1 MEGLPGAPKLR
12 FRHKLSIVLIGL
24 ALVPLVAAGVLVLR
38 LLEQNKVSSVDSGL
52 TTAAAA
58 AGQAYVTQGA
68 DAATAATTIA
78 TQADVQLALG
88 QGQRYPVAKLQHL
101 LPRQDPNL
109 AVTLYKGDRIL
120 GGTAPKA
127 PFLSASVDI
136 RGCQK
141 CRVLVSRPFDQDLIT
156 DLQKS
161 GVVNP
166 IQQLGLVSEGQ
177 LVSSGNLAGPVL
189 GMRVGEPQT
198 IQVNGVSVRAQSMRV
213 LCGDP
218 PAPKCQ
224 VVAMYPTSAL
234 NDAIDSQR
242 LRIIVPLILLALI
255 IGVLAFAAADWM
267 SRALNDLA
275 ERAMVLARGGA
286 RGDELDQLGAAI
298 DQISSELSSRV
309 GELEAERGR
318 FKETLQRYG
327 ETLAAT
333 HDLNALVGA
342 VLDTAV
348 QATRARGGRL
358 LLYDPERGEAIE
370 QARIGTARG
379 SRTDLPMVVAAG
391 IGLEGEALSAHEP
404 RVVQAPRAMLAVP
417 ILREH
422 QLLGLV
428 TTVDPEDGGFSD
440 DDIESLSALA
450 VQAGVAIENARLH
463 RVVERQAVTDALTGL
478 ANRRQFYEVLGREYE
493 RSQRFGTPLSLI
505 LLDIDDFKQINDSRG
520 HLAGD
525 AVLHGVAATLA
536 ELIREI
542 DMAARYGGEEFAIL
556 LPQTAQDGAALLAER
571 LRREI
576 ASRPI
581 RFGPDEIEGITASFG
596 VAAGPEDSMTQIDL
610 IASADAA
617 LYQAKRDGKNHVT
630 VAEAW

>member
-1 MEGLPGAPKLR
+1 VR

-24 ALVPLVAAGVLVLR
+24 ALVPLVAAGFLVLR
-38 LLEQNKVSSVDSGL
+38 LLQHDKVANVDNGL
-52 TTAAAA
+52 VTAVTAGRGAWDAQIAQANTLAATVASNPQVQAAAN
-58 AGQAYVTQGA
+58 GT
-68 DAATAATTIA
+68 
-78 TQADVQLALG
+78 
-88 QGQRYPVAKLQHL
+88 AKLQEKDLTRLASTGPDALRVTGVAIERKGRIVAGDLPSTPYLEGSVGIEKCNRCKVVVAVPIDSPL
-101 LPRQDPNL
+101 LDNLSVGTPTDP
-109 AVTLYKGDRIL
+109 
-120 GGTAPKA
+120 
-127 PFLSASVDI
+127 
-136 RGCQK
+136 
-141 CRVLVSRPFDQDLIT
+141 
-156 DLQKS
+156 LQGI
-161 GVVNP
+161 GVVANGAIVASTGGITGG
-166 IQQLGLVSEGQ
+166 IQGIG
-177 LVSSGNLAGPVL
+177 
-189 GMRVGEPQT
+189 VGEPANANVQ
-198 IQVNGVSVRAQSMRV
+198 GVSVRAISMPIR
-213 LCGDP
+213 CGTDQT
-218 PAPKCQ
+218 CSL
-224 VVAMYPTSAL
+224 VAMYPRSAL

-242 LRIIVPLILLALI
+242 LKILLPLVLLVLV

-275 ERAMVLARGGA
+275 ERAMVLARGGT

-391 IGLEGEALSAHEP
+391 VGLEGEALSAHEP

-428 TTVDPEDGGFSD
+428 TTVDPEDGGFGD
-440 DDIESLSALA
+440 DDIESLAALA

-493 RSQRFGTPLSLI
+493 RAQRFGTPLSLI
-505 LLDIDDFKQINDSRG
+505 LLDIDDFKQINDTRG

-525 AVLHGVAATLA
+525 AVLHGVATTLA

-556 LPQTAQDGAALLAER
+556 LPQTAQEGAAQLAER

>member
-1 MEGLPGAPKLR
+1 VR

-24 ALVPLVAAGVLVLR
+24 ALVPLVSAGFLVLR
-38 LLEQNKVSSVDSGL
+38 LLQHDKVASVDNGL
-52 TTAAAA
+52 ATAISAG
-58 AGQAYVTQGA
+58 GQAYTAQMAEA
-68 DAATAATTIA
+68 DTLAATVAADLKVQGVFNGTRDTIA
-78 TQADVQLALG
+78 KTYL
-88 QGQRYPVAKLQHL
+88 QGL
-101 LPRQDPNL
+101 LPRRAQDAEVALLRDNRVV
-109 AVTLYKGDRIL
+109 A
-120 GGTAPKA
+120 GTVPDTPYLRGRVPVKA
-127 PFLSASVDI
+127 
-136 RGCQK
+136 RGCK
-141 CRVLVSRPFDQDLIT
+141 SCSVVIAEPFDAGLINDLGAGGSADT
-156 DLQKS
+156 LQTI
-161 GVVNP
+161 GIVVNGSVVASTR
-166 IQQLGLVSEGQ
+166 QVT
-177 LVSSGNLAGPVL
+177 GPVDGL
-189 GMRVGEPQT
+189 AFREATNADVAGVAMRTMAVEVPCSKQHAC
-198 IQVNGVSVRAQSMRV
+198 S
-213 LCGDP
+213 L
-218 PAPKCQ
+218 
-224 VVAMYPTSAL
+224 VAMYPRSAL

-242 LRIIVPLILLALI
+242 FKILLPLILLTLI

-298 DQISSELSSRV
+298 DQISTELSSRV

-391 IGLEGEALSAHEP
+391 IGLEGEALSAHEAK
-404 RVVQAPRAMLAVP
+404 VVQAPRAMLAVP

-428 TTVDPEDGGFSD
+428 TTVDPEDGVFGD
-440 DDIESLSALA
+440 EDIESLSALA

-493 RSQRFGTPLSLI
+493 RAQRFGTPLSLI
-505 LLDIDDFKQINDSRG
+505 LLDIDDFKQINDTRG

-556 LPQTAQDGAALLAER
+556 LPQTAQDGAAQLAER

-576 ASRPI
+576 AARPI
-581 RFGPDEIEGITASFG
+581 RFGPDEIDGITASFG

>member
-1 MEGLPGAPKLR
+1 VR

-24 ALVPLVAAGVLVLR
+24 ALVPLVAAGFLVLR
-38 LLEQNKVSSVDSGL
+38 LLEHDKIANVDSGL
-52 TTAAAA
+52 VTGISAGGEAYRAQISQAGAIAAQVGAQPEVQAAA
-58 AGQAYVTQGA
+58 AGHQKLSKAGLASIVEPLTPPGA
-68 DAATAATTIA
+68 DVVVAVENGRRIVSGSLPKGAYLKSVAQLGNCKGCRVVVAVPFTNSLAQTLDNGNLKDSLRDLGIVVNGRLVASTGLDAGSAQAIGLGEPTNATVSGIA
-78 TQADVQLALG
+78 MRALAVSI
-88 QGQRYPVAKLQHL
+88 PCS
-101 LPRQDPNL
+101 DPN
-109 AVTLYKGDRIL
+109 
-120 GGTAPKA
+120 
-127 PFLSASVDI
+127 
-136 RGCQK
+136 GC
-141 CRVLVSRPFDQDLIT
+141 SLI
-156 DLQKS
+156 
-161 GVVNP
+161 
-166 IQQLGLVSEGQ
+166 
-177 LVSSGNLAGPVL
+177 
-189 GMRVGEPQT
+189 
-198 IQVNGVSVRAQSMRV
+198 
-213 LCGDP
+213 
-218 PAPKCQ
+218 
-224 VVAMYPTSAL
+224 AMYPRSAL

-242 LRIIVPLILLALI
+242 LRIMVPLILVALI
-255 IGVLAFAAADWM
+255 VGVLAFAAADWM

-275 ERAMVLARGGA
+275 ERAMVLARGGT
-286 RGDELDQLGAAI
+286 RGDELDQLCAPI

-404 RVVQAPRAMLAVP
+404 RVIQAPRAMLAVP

-428 TTVDPEDGGFSD
+428 TTVDPEDGGFGD

-505 LLDIDDFKQINDSRG
+505 LLDIDDFKQINDTRG

-525 AVLHGVAATLA
+525 AVLHGVATTLA

-542 DMAARYGGEEFAIL
+542 DLAARYGGEEFAIL
-556 LPQTAQDGAALLAER
+556 LPQTAQEGAAQLAER

>member
-1 MEGLPGAPKLR
+1 VR

-24 ALVPLVAAGVLVLR
+24 ALVPLVAAGFLVLR
-38 LLEQNKVSSVDSGL
+38 LLEHDKISNVDSGL
-52 TTAAAA
+52 VTGITAGGEAYRAQGNAAAAIAAQIGGEQKVQAAA
-58 AGQAYVTQGA
+58 AGGTPISKADLRAIVDPLTPSDMDIAVAIEHRGTVVGGKLPEGAYLRSVVHIAGCDGCRVVVGVPFTDSLVQRLDSGNFNDSLRDLGIVVNGRLVA
-68 DAATAATTIA
+68 STGVDVGSAEAIGLGEPSNATVSGIGMRA
-78 TQADVQLALG
+78 LAI
-88 QGQRYPVAKLQHL
+88 PIKCS
-101 LPRQDPNL
+101 DPN
-109 AVTLYKGDRIL
+109 
-120 GGTAPKA
+120 
-127 PFLSASVDI
+127 
-136 RGCQK
+136 GC
-141 CRVLVSRPFDQDLIT
+141 SLI
-156 DLQKS
+156 
-161 GVVNP
+161 
-166 IQQLGLVSEGQ
+166 
-177 LVSSGNLAGPVL
+177 
-189 GMRVGEPQT
+189 
-198 IQVNGVSVRAQSMRV
+198 
-213 LCGDP
+213 
-218 PAPKCQ
+218 
-224 VVAMYPTSAL
+224 AMYPRSAL

-242 LRIIVPLILLALI
+242 LRILVPLILVALI
-255 IGVLAFAAADWM
+255 VGVLAFAAADWM

-275 ERAMVLARGGA
+275 ERAMVLARGGT

-298 DQISSELSSRV
+298 DQISGELSSRV

-404 RVVQAPRAMLAVP
+404 RVIQAPRAMLAVP

-428 TTVDPEDGGFSD
+428 TTVDPEDGGFGD

-505 LLDIDDFKQINDSRG
+505 LLDIDDFKQINDTRG

-525 AVLHGVAATLA
+525 AVLHGVATTLA

-542 DMAARYGGEEFAIL
+542 DLAARYGGEEFAIL
-556 LPQTAQDGAALLAER
+556 LPQTAQEGAAQLAER

-581 RFGPDEIEGITASFG
+581 RFGADEIEGITASFG

>member
-1 MEGLPGAPKLR
+1 VR

-24 ALVPLVAAGVLVLR
+24 ALVPLVAAGFLVLR
-38 LLEQNKVSSVDSGL
+38 LLEHDKISNVDSGL
-52 TTAAAA
+52 VTGITAGGEAYRAQANEAGAVAA
-58 AGQAYVTQGA
+58 QIGA
-68 DAATAATTIA
+68 QLEVQATAAGDQSLTKS
-78 TQADVQLALG
+78 QLASIVDSLAPPG
-88 QGQRYPVAKLQHL
+88 MDVTAAIERRGTIVSGS
-101 LPRQDPNL
+101 LP
-109 AVTLYKGDRIL
+109 KGPYL
-120 GGTAPKA
+120 K
-127 PFLSASVDI
+127 SVVPLDNCV
-136 RGCQK
+136 G
-141 CRVLVSRPFDQDLIT
+141 CRVVVGVPFTNALAQGLDTGNLNDNLRDMGI
-156 DLQKS
+156 
-161 GVVNP
+161 VVNGR
-166 IQQLGLVSEGQ
+166 LVASTGLDTGSAQAIGI
-177 LVSSGNLAGPVL
+177 
-189 GMRVGEPQT
+189 GEPT
-198 IQVNGVSVRAQSMRV
+198 NAMVSGIAMRALSV
-213 LCGDP
+213 SIPCSDP
-218 PAPKCQ
+218 KGCSLI
-224 VVAMYPTSAL
+224 AMYPRSAL
-234 NDAIDSQR
+234 DDAIDSQR
-242 LRIIVPLILLALI
+242 LRILVPLILLALI
-255 IGVLAFAAADWM
+255 VGVLAFAAADWM

-275 ERAMVLARGGA
+275 ERAMVLARGGT

-298 DQISSELSSRV
+298 DQISGELSSRV

-404 RVVQAPRAMLAVP
+404 RVIQAPRAMLAVP

-428 TTVDPEDGGFSD
+428 TTVDPEDGGFGD

-478 ANRRQFYEVLGREYE
+478 ANRRQFYEILGREYE

-505 LLDIDDFKQINDSRG
+505 LLDIDDFKQINDTRG

-525 AVLHGVAATLA
+525 AVLHGVATTLA

-542 DMAARYGGEEFAIL
+542 DLAARYGGEEFAIL
-556 LPQTAQDGAALLAER
+556 LPQTAQEGAAQLAER

-581 RFGPDEIEGITASFG
+581 RFGADEIEGITASFG

>member
-1 MEGLPGAPKLR
+1 MR
-12 FRHKLSIVLIGL
+12 FRHKLSIVLVGL
-24 ALVPLVAAGVLVLR
+24 ALIPLVAAGLLVAR
-38 LLEQNKVSSVDSGL
+38 LLEHDQVSKVDARLSAAALAGDQAFQTQQEQAKAAAIAIASHASVQQVLLRRDKHKLTEATLQGMLPPEVADSGL
-52 TTAAAA
+52 T
-58 AGQAYVTQGA
+58 
-68 DAATAATTIA
+68 
-78 TQADVQLALG
+78 
-88 QGQRYPVAKLQHL
+88 
-101 LPRQDPNL
+101 
-109 AVTLYKGDRIL
+109 VTLYTGKNARMVGGDVPASPYWQGRASL
-120 GGTAPKA
+120 ENCKTCVAAVAMPLDAALADALSRGGVG
-127 PFLSASVDI
+127 SD
-136 RGCQK
+136 
-141 CRVLVSRPFDQDLIT
+141 
-156 DLQKS
+156 
-161 GVVNP
+161 
-166 IQQLGLVSEGQ
+166 IQQFGIVAAGHIVGFTGTLT
-177 LVSSGNLAGPVL
+177 GPVT
-189 GMRVGEPQT
+189 GIGGDTSQAKDVRIAGTSFRVQALPITCDKDSEPCYLIAT
-198 IQVNGVSVRAQSMRV
+198 
-213 LCGDP
+213 
-218 PAPKCQ
+218 
-224 VVAMYPTSAL
+224 YPRSAL
-234 NDAIDSQR
+234 DDAIDSQR
-242 LRIIVPLILLALI
+242 LRILVPLILLALLV
-255 IGVLAFAAADWM
+255 GVLAFAAADWM
-267 SRALNDLA
+267 SRALNELA
-275 ERAMVLARGGA
+275 ERAMALARGGA
-286 RGDELDQLGAAI
+286 QGDELAQLGAAI

-358 LLYDPERGEAIE
+358 LLYDAERGEAIE

-391 IGLEGEALSAHEP
+391 VGIEGEALAGHEA

-428 TTVDPEDGGFSD
+428 TTVDPEDGGFGD
-440 DDIESLSALA
+440 EDIESLSALA

-463 RVVERQAVTDALTGL
+463 RVVERQAVTDSLTGL

-493 RSQRFGTPLSLI
+493 RAQRFGTPLSLV
-505 LLDIDDFKQINDSRG
+505 LLDIDDFKQINDTRG

-525 AVLHGVAATLA
+525 AVLHGVASTLA
-536 ELIREI
+536 DMIREI

-556 LPQTAQDGAALLAER
+556 LPQTGQDGAAQLAER

-581 RFGPDEIEGITASFG
+581 RFGAEEIEGVTASFG

-617 LYQAKRDGKNHVT
+617 LYQAKREGKNHVT

>member
-1 MEGLPGAPKLR
+1 VR

-24 ALVPLVAAGVLVLR
+24 ALVPLVSAGFLVLR
-38 LLEQNKVSSVDSGL
+38 LLQHDKVANVDNGL
-52 TTAAAA
+52 ATAVTAGSQAYAAQKAQADTAAATVA
-58 AGQAYVTQGA
+58 ADGGVRAIFIGSRKTMPEARLQA
-68 DAATAATTIA
+68 
-78 TQADVQLALG
+78 
-88 QGQRYPVAKLQHL
+88 L
-101 LPRQDPNL
+101 LPTDSQSSRVAVVREGQVVAGNL
-109 AVTLYKGDRIL
+109 PDSPYLKGLVTVTKCHD
-120 GGTAPKA
+120 
-127 PFLSASVDI
+127 
-136 RGCQK
+136 
-141 CRVLVSRPFDQDLIT
+141 CRVIVGVPFTDTLIT
-156 DLQKS
+156 NLSRGGSLDQLQS
-161 GVVNP
+161 IGIAVNGRVVASTR
-166 IQQLGLVSEGQ
+166 QVTGDVEGLGFREAANGTVD
-177 LVSSGNLAGPVL
+177 
-189 GMRVGEPQT
+189 
-198 IQVNGVSVRAQSMRV
+198 GVSVRTLAMEVPCSARHACS
-213 LCGDP
+213 L
-218 PAPKCQ
+218 
-224 VVAMYPTSAL
+224 VAMYPRSAL
-234 NDAIDSQR
+234 DDAIDSQR
-242 LRIIVPLILLALI
+242 LKILVPLILLALV
-255 IGVLAFAAADWM
+255 IGALAFAAADWM

-428 TTVDPEDGGFSD
+428 TTVDPEDGGFGD

-493 RSQRFGTPLSLI
+493 RAQRFGTPLSLI
-505 LLDIDDFKQINDSRG
+505 LLDIDDFKQINDTRG

-556 LPQTAQDGAALLAER
+556 LPQTAQDGAAQLAER

-576 ASRPI
+576 ATRPI

>member
-1 MEGLPGAPKLR
+1 VR

-24 ALVPLVAAGVLVLR
+24 ALVPLVSAGFLVLR
-38 LLEQNKVSSVDSGL
+38 LLQHDKVASVDNGL
-52 TTAAAA
+52 ATAISAG
-58 AGQAYVTQGA
+58 GQAYTAQMAEA
-68 DAATAATTIA
+68 DTLAATVAADLKVQGVFNGTRDTIA
-78 TQADVQLALG
+78 KTYL
-88 QGQRYPVAKLQHL
+88 QGL
-101 LPRQDPNL
+101 LPRRAQDAEVALLRDNRVV
-109 AVTLYKGDRIL
+109 A
-120 GGTAPKA
+120 GTVPDTPYLRGRVPVKA
-127 PFLSASVDI
+127 PGCKGCSVVI
-136 RGCQK
+136 AE
-141 CRVLVSRPFDQDLIT
+141 PFDAGLINDLGAGGSADT
-156 DLQKS
+156 LQTI
-161 GVVNP
+161 GIVVNGSVVASTR
-166 IQQLGLVSEGQ
+166 QVT
-177 LVSSGNLAGPVL
+177 GPVDGL
-189 GMRVGEPQT
+189 AFREATNADVAGVAMRTMAVEVPCSKQHAC
-198 IQVNGVSVRAQSMRV
+198 S
-213 LCGDP
+213 L
-218 PAPKCQ
+218 
-224 VVAMYPTSAL
+224 VAMYPRSAL

-242 LRIIVPLILLALI
+242 FKILLPLILLTLI

-298 DQISSELSSRV
+298 DQISTELSSRV

-391 IGLEGEALSAHEP
+391 IGLEGEALSAHEAK
-404 RVVQAPRAMLAVP
+404 VVQAPRAMLAVP

-428 TTVDPEDGGFSD
+428 TTVDPEDGVFGD
-440 DDIESLSALA
+440 EDIESLSALA

-493 RSQRFGTPLSLI
+493 RAQRFGTPLSLI
-505 LLDIDDFKQINDSRG
+505 LLDIDDFKQINDTRG

-556 LPQTAQDGAALLAER
+556 LPQTAQDGAAQLAER

-576 ASRPI
+576 AARPI
-581 RFGPDEIEGITASFG
+581 RFGPDEIDGITASFG

>member
-1 MEGLPGAPKLR
+1 MR

-24 ALVPLVAAGVLVLR
+24 ALVPLVSAGFLVLR
-38 LLEQNKVSSVDSGL
+38 LLQHDKVANVDNGL
-52 TTAAAA
+52 ATAVTAGSQAYAARVAQARTVAAQIAAHPDVQAAARA
-58 AGQAYVTQGA
+58 SNP
-68 DAATAATTIA
+68 
-78 TQADVQLALG
+78 AL
-88 QGQRYPVAKLQHL
+88 R
-101 LPRQDPNL
+101 
-109 AVTLYKGDRIL
+109 
-120 GGTAPKA
+120 
-127 PFLSASVDI
+127 
-136 RGCQK
+136 
-141 CRVLVSRPFDQDLIT
+141 DQDLQALLPPGSGSMTVAIERDKQVKVGSLPHAIYLEGAVDIT
-156 DLQKS
+156 GPECTGCRVVVGVPFGADLLSNLGAGTSADPLQGIGIAVK
-161 GVVNP
+161 GRVVASTGQVTGN
-166 IQQLGLVSEGQ
+166 SEGI
-177 LVSSGNLAGPVL
+177 G
-189 GMRVGEPQT
+189 VGKAANAS
-198 IQVNGVSVRAQSMRV
+198 VGGVSMRALAVEVPCSQQHACA
-213 LCGDP
+213 L
-218 PAPKCQ
+218 
-224 VVAMYPTSAL
+224 VAMYPRSAL
-234 NDAIDSQR
+234 DDAIDSQR
-242 LRIIVPLILLALI
+242 LKILVPLILLALV

-275 ERAMVLARGGA
+275 ERAMVLARGGS

-404 RVVQAPRAMLAVP
+404 RVVQTPRAMLAVP

-428 TTVDPEDGGFSD
+428 TTVDPEDGGFGD
-440 DDIESLSALA
+440 EDIESLSALA

-505 LLDIDDFKQINDSRG
+505 LLDIDDFKNINDTRG

-556 LPQTAQDGAALLAER
+556 LPQTAQEGAAQLAER

-576 ASRPI
+576 ATRPI

>member
-1 MEGLPGAPKLR
+1 VR

-24 ALVPLVAAGVLVLR
+24 ALVPLLAAGFLVLR
-38 LLEQNKVSSVDSGL
+38 LLEHDKISNVDSGL
-52 TTAAAA
+52 VTGITAGGEAYRAQGSEAGAIAAQVA
-58 AGQAYVTQGA
+58 AESTVQV
-68 DAATAATTIA
+68 AARGGTP
-78 TQADVQLALG
+78 LS
-88 QGQRYPVAKLQHL
+88 
-101 LPRQDPNL
+101 
-109 AVTLYKGDRIL
+109 KGDLRAIVDPL
-120 GGTAPKA
+120 TPPDMNVAVAVEHQGTIVSGTLPKG
-127 PFLSASVDI
+127 PYLRSVVRVDNCD
-136 RGCQK
+136 G
-141 CRVLVSRPFDQDLIT
+141 CRVVVGVPFT
-156 DLQKS
+156 DSLAQR
-161 GVVNP
+161 
-166 IQQLGLVSEGQ
+166 LDA
-177 LVSSGNLAGPVL
+177 GNLNDSLRDLGIVANGRLVASTGLDAGSAQAI
-189 GMRVGEPQT
+189 GFGEPSNAT
-198 IQVNGVSVRAQSMRV
+198 VSGIAMRALSVRIPCSEPTGCS
-213 LCGDP
+213 LI
-218 PAPKCQ
+218 
-224 VVAMYPTSAL
+224 AMYPRSAL

-242 LRIIVPLILLALI
+242 LRIMVPLILVALI
-255 IGVLAFAAADWM
+255 VGVLAFAAADWM

-275 ERAMVLARGGA
+275 ERAMVLARGGT

-404 RVVQAPRAMLAVP
+404 RVIQAPRAMLAVP

-428 TTVDPEDGGFSD
+428 TTVDPEDGGFGD

-505 LLDIDDFKQINDSRG
+505 LLDIDDFKQINDTRG

-525 AVLHGVAATLA
+525 AVLHGVATTLA

-542 DMAARYGGEEFAIL
+542 DLAARYGGEEFAIL
-556 LPQTAQDGAALLAER
+556 LPQTAQDGAAQLAER

-581 RFGPDEIEGITASFG
+581 RFGADEIEGITASFG

>member
-38 LLEQNKVSSVDSGL
+38 LLENDKISRVDNGL
-52 TTAAAA
+52 TTAVTAGGQAYATQVAQADTVAATIAAHPEVQAAA
-58 AGQAYVTQGA
+58 AGSVTLTDGHLA
-68 DAATAATTIA
+68 GFLPANTEGMTVAVEKDGKIKAGRLPTTPYLKGSV
-78 TQADVQLALG
+78 D
-88 QGQRYPVAKLQHL
+88 
-101 LPRQDPNL
+101 L
-109 AVTLYKGDRIL
+109 AVCKG
-120 GGTAPKA
+120 
-127 PFLSASVDI
+127 
-136 RGCQK
+136 
-141 CRVLVSRPFDQDLIT
+141 CRVVVGVPFSPTLLRTFTAGSSDTLQYLGVIVNGRLVASTGP
-156 DLQKS
+156 
-161 GVVNP
+161 V
-166 IQQLGLVSEGQ
+166 
-177 LVSSGNLAGPVL
+177 AGPVQ
-189 GMRVGEPQT
+189 GIGFGQAGDATISGVAMRALQVGVPCSAA
-198 IQVNGVSVRAQSMRV
+198 GGCS
-213 LCGDP
+213 L
-218 PAPKCQ
+218 
-224 VVAMYPTSAL
+224 VAMYPSSAL

-298 DQISSELSSRV
+298 DQISGELSSRV

-404 RVVQAPRAMLAVP
+404 RVIQAPRAMLAVP

-556 LPQTAQDGAALLAER
+556 LPQTAQEGAALLAER

>member
-1 MEGLPGAPKLR
+1 VR

-24 ALVPLVAAGVLVLR
+24 ALVPLVSAGFLVLR
-38 LLEQNKVSSVDSGL
+38 LLQHDKVANVDNGL
-52 TTAAAA
+52 ATAVTAG
-58 AGQAYVTQGA
+58 GQAYGTQHAQADTVAATIAA
-68 DAATAATTIA
+68 DASVQGIFAGTRNTLGRDQLQGLLPDNAAGDEVAVIRGGKVVAGGLPDSPYLRGTVSVTKCKDCRVVVA
-78 TQADVQLALG
+78 VPLDSALLSNLKAG
-88 QGQRYPVAKLQHL
+88 QGDTLQSIGIAVDDRLVAST
-101 LPRQDPNL
+101 D
-109 AVTLYKGDRIL
+109 A
-120 GGTAPKA
+120 GTGVIRGIGFGNAA
-127 PFLSASVDI
+127 NASVAGVPMRALAMQVPCSRKDA
-136 RGCQK
+136 CS
-141 CRVLVSRPFDQDLIT
+141 LVAL
-156 DLQKS
+156 
-161 GVVNP
+161 
-166 IQQLGLVSEGQ
+166 
-177 LVSSGNLAGPVL
+177 
-189 GMRVGEPQT
+189 
-198 IQVNGVSVRAQSMRV
+198 
-213 LCGDP
+213 
-218 PAPKCQ
+218 
-224 VVAMYPTSAL
+224 YPRSAL
-234 NDAIDSQR
+234 DDAIDSQR
-242 LRIIVPLILLALI
+242 LKILVPLILLALI

-275 ERAMVLARGGA
+275 ERAMVLARGGS

-391 IGLEGEALSAHEP
+391 VGLEGEALSAHEP
-404 RVVQAPRAMLAVP
+404 RVVQTPRAMLAVP

-428 TTVDPEDGGFSD
+428 TTVDPEDGGFGD
-440 DDIESLSALA
+440 EDIESLSALA

-505 LLDIDDFKQINDSRG
+505 LLDIDDFKNINDTRG

-556 LPQTAQDGAALLAER
+556 LPQTAQEGAAQLAER

-576 ASRPI
+576 ATRPI
-581 RFGPDEIEGITASFG
+581 RFGPDEIDGITASFG

>member
-1 MEGLPGAPKLR
+1 VR

-24 ALVPLVAAGVLVLR
+24 ALVPLVAAGFLVLR
-38 LLEQNKVSSVDSGL
+38 LLQHDKIANVDNGLATAVTSGSQAWVAQMAQAN
-52 TTAAAA
+52 TFAATVAADPQVQAAAH
-58 AGQAYVTQGA
+58 GKG
-68 DAATAATTIA
+68 
-78 TQADVQLALG
+78 ALG
-88 QGQRYPVAKLQHL
+88 ERALTRVLHANSPDAHVAGVAVVTSKGSVVGS
-101 LPRQDPNL
+101 LPRTPYL
-109 AVTLYKGDRIL
+109 KG
-120 GGTAPKA
+120 
-127 PFLSASVDI
+127 SVSIDHC
-136 RGCQK
+136 RGCQ
-141 CRVLVSRPFDQDLIT
+141 VIVAVPLDSTLIPHLSGSAPR
-156 DLQKS
+156 DPLQGI
-161 GVVNP
+161 GVVVNGT
-166 IQQLGLVSEGQ
+166 IVA
-177 LVSSGNLAGPVL
+177 SSRDITGGVQ
-189 GMRVGEPQT
+189 GIGVGEPANAK
-198 IQVNGVSVRAQSMRV
+198 VEGVSMRALSVPVRCSRPQACS
-213 LCGDP
+213 L
-218 PAPKCQ
+218 
-224 VVAMYPTSAL
+224 VALYPRSAL

-242 LRIIVPLILLALI
+242 LKILLPLVLLVLI

-428 TTVDPEDGGFSD
+428 TTVDPEDGGFGD
-440 DDIESLSALA
+440 DDVESLSALA

-493 RSQRFGTPLSLI
+493 RAQRFGTPLSLI
-505 LLDIDDFKQINDSRG
+505 LLDIDDFKQINDTRG

-525 AVLHGVAATLA
+525 AVLHGVATTLG

-556 LPQTAQDGAALLAER
+556 LPQTGQEGAAQLAER

-576 ASRPI
+576 AARPI
-581 RFGPDEIEGITASFG
+581 RFGPDEIDGITASFG
-596 VAAGPEDSMTQIDL
+596 VAAGPEEAMTQIDL

>member
-1 MEGLPGAPKLR
+1 MR

-24 ALVPLVAAGVLVLR
+24 ALVPLVSAGFLVLR
-38 LLEQNKVSSVDSGL
+38 LLQHDKVANVDNGL
-52 TTAAAA
+52 ATAVTAG
-58 AGQAYVTQGA
+58 GQAYGTQHAQADTVAATVAA
-68 DAATAATTIA
+68 DASVQGIFAGTRKTLGRDQLQGLLPDNAAGDEVAVIRGGKVVAGGLPDSPYLRGTVSVTKCKDCRVVVA
-78 TQADVQLALG
+78 VPLDSALLSNLKAG
-88 QGQRYPVAKLQHL
+88 QGDTLQSIGIAVDDRLVAST
-101 LPRQDPNL
+101 D
-109 AVTLYKGDRIL
+109 A
-120 GGTAPKA
+120 GTGVIRGIGFGNAA
-127 PFLSASVDI
+127 NASVAGVPMRALAMQVPCSRKDA
-136 RGCQK
+136 CS
-141 CRVLVSRPFDQDLIT
+141 LVAL
-156 DLQKS
+156 
-161 GVVNP
+161 
-166 IQQLGLVSEGQ
+166 
-177 LVSSGNLAGPVL
+177 
-189 GMRVGEPQT
+189 
-198 IQVNGVSVRAQSMRV
+198 
-213 LCGDP
+213 
-218 PAPKCQ
+218 
-224 VVAMYPTSAL
+224 YPRSAL
-234 NDAIDSQR
+234 DDAIDSQR
-242 LRIIVPLILLALI
+242 LKILVPLILLALI

-275 ERAMVLARGGA
+275 ERAMVLARGGS

-391 IGLEGEALSAHEP
+391 VGLEGEALSAHEP
-404 RVVQAPRAMLAVP
+404 RVVQTPRAMLAVP

-428 TTVDPEDGGFSD
+428 TTVDPEDGGFGD
-440 DDIESLSALA
+440 EDIESLSALA

-505 LLDIDDFKQINDSRG
+505 LLDIDDFKNINDTRG

-556 LPQTAQDGAALLAER
+556 LPQTAQEGAAQLAER

-576 ASRPI
+576 ATRPI
-581 RFGPDEIEGITASFG
+581 RFGPDEIDGITASFG
-596 VAAGPEDSMTQIDL
+596 VAVGPEDSMTQIDL

>member
-1 MEGLPGAPKLR
+1 VR

-24 ALVPLVAAGVLVLR
+24 ALVPLVAAGFLVLR
-38 LLEQNKVSSVDSGL
+38 LLEHDKVSKVDSGL
-52 TTAAAA
+52 AIAVA
-58 AGQAYVTQGA
+58 AGSQAYHGKTA
-68 DAATAATTIA
+68 DASAAATAIA
-78 TQADVQLALG
+78 GLPDVQQVL
-88 QGQRYPVAKLQHL
+88 QRGGPIDSRILQSD
-101 LPRQDPNL
+101 LPPRSRL
-109 AVTLYKGDRIL
+109 AVTLYRGNRIVK
-120 GGTAPKA
+120 GTAPKPSSVA
-127 PFLSASVDI
+127 ASVRI
-136 RGCQK
+136 EGCSG
-141 CRVLVSRPFDQDLIT
+141 CRVVVS
-156 DLQKS
+156 
-161 GVVNP
+161 G
-166 IQQLGLVSEGQ
+166 GQ
-177 LVSSGNLAGPVL
+177 LVSSTGNLVGPV
-189 GMRVGEPQT
+189 VGLSAAEAQDIT
-198 IQVNGVSVRAQSMRV
+198 VNGVSMRAQAMSV
-213 LCGDP
+213 PCGDP
-218 PAPKCQ
+218 TENTCQ
-224 VVAMYPTSAL
+224 LVAMYPSSAL
-234 NDAIDSQR
+234 GDAVDSQR
-242 LRIIVPLILLALI
+242 LRILLPLILLALI

-275 ERAMVLARGGA
+275 ERAMVLARGGT

-342 VLDTAV
+342 ILDTAV

-404 RVVQAPRAMLAVP
+404 RVIQAPRAMLAVP

-428 TTVDPEDGGFSD
+428 TTVDPEDGGFGD

-493 RSQRFGTPLSLI
+493 RAQRFGTPLSLI
-505 LLDIDDFKQINDSRG
+505 LLDIDDFKQINDTRG

-525 AVLHGVAATLA
+525 AVLHGVATTLA

-556 LPQTAQDGAALLAER
+556 LPQTGQEGAALLAER

>member
-1 MEGLPGAPKLR
+1 VR

-24 ALVPLVAAGVLVLR
+24 ALVPLVAAGFLVLR
-38 LLEQNKVSSVDSGL
+38 LLEHDKISNVDSGL
-52 TTAAAA
+52 VTGITAGGQAYTAQANEANSIAAQIAARREVQAAA
-58 AGQAYVTQGA
+58 AGRKPLRDAQLAALVDSLVARTDIAAAIERRGQVVSGSLP
-68 DAATAATTIA
+68 DAAYLKGA
-78 TQADVQLALG
+78 VQLENCDGCRVVVGVPFTDSLAQRLDAAGKLKDSLRDLG
-88 QGQRYPVAKLQHL
+88 IVVNGHLVASTGVAAGSAQAIGFGE
-101 LPRQDPNL
+101 PSNATISGVSMRAL
-109 AVTLYKGDRIL
+109 AVNI
-120 GGTAPKA
+120 PCSE
-127 PFLSASVDI
+127 PNN
-136 RGCQK
+136 GC
-141 CRVLVSRPFDQDLIT
+141 SLI
-156 DLQKS
+156 
-161 GVVNP
+161 
-166 IQQLGLVSEGQ
+166 
-177 LVSSGNLAGPVL
+177 
-189 GMRVGEPQT
+189 
-198 IQVNGVSVRAQSMRV
+198 
-213 LCGDP
+213 
-218 PAPKCQ
+218 
-224 VVAMYPTSAL
+224 AMYPRSAL

-242 LRIIVPLILLALI
+242 LRILVPLILVALI
-255 IGVLAFAAADWM
+255 VGVLAFAAADWM

-275 ERAMVLARGGA
+275 ERAMVLARGGT

-298 DQISSELSSRV
+298 DQISGELSSRV

-404 RVVQAPRAMLAVP
+404 RVIQAPRAMLAVP

-428 TTVDPEDGGFSD
+428 TTVDPEDGGFGD

-505 LLDIDDFKQINDSRG
+505 LLDIDDFKQINDTRG

-525 AVLHGVAATLA
+525 AVLHGVATTLA

-542 DMAARYGGEEFAIL
+542 DLAARYGGEEFAIL
-556 LPQTAQDGAALLAER
+556 LPQTAQDGAAQLAER

-581 RFGPDEIEGITASFG
+581 RFGADEIEGITASFG

>member
-1 MEGLPGAPKLR
+1 M
-12 FRHKLSIVLIGL
+12 V
-24 ALVPLVAAGVLVLR
+24 
-38 LLEQNKVSSVDSGL
+38 
-52 TTAAAA
+52 
-58 AGQAYVTQGA
+58 
-68 DAATAATTIA
+68 
-78 TQADVQLALG
+78 
-88 QGQRYPVAKLQHL
+88 
-101 LPRQDPNL
+101 
-109 AVTLYKGDRIL
+109 
-120 GGTAPKA
+120 
-127 PFLSASVDI
+127 
-136 RGCQK
+136 
-141 CRVLVSRPFDQDLIT
+141 VSRPFDQDLIT
-156 DLQKS
+156 DLQNS
-161 GVVNP
+161 GVVNA
-166 IQQLGLVSEGQ
+166 IQQLGLVSGGQ

-189 GMRVGEPQT
+189 GLRIGEPQT
-198 IQVNGVSVRAQSMRV
+198 IQVNGVSVRAQSMGV
-213 LCGDP
+213 PCGDP
-218 PAPKCQ
+218 PANNCQ
-224 VVAMYPTSAL
+224 VVAMYPSSAL

-556 LPQTAQDGAALLAER
+556 LPQTAQEGAALLAER

>member
-1 MEGLPGAPKLR
+1 
-12 FRHKLSIVLIGL
+12 
-24 ALVPLVAAGVLVLR
+24 
-38 LLEQNKVSSVDSGL
+38 
-52 TTAAAA
+52 
-58 AGQAYVTQGA
+58 
-68 DAATAATTIA
+68 
-78 TQADVQLALG
+78 
-88 QGQRYPVAKLQHL
+88 
-101 LPRQDPNL
+101 
-109 AVTLYKGDRIL
+109 
-120 GGTAPKA
+120 
-127 PFLSASVDI
+127 
-136 RGCQK
+136 
-141 CRVLVSRPFDQDLIT
+141 
-156 DLQKS
+156 
-161 GVVNP
+161 
-166 IQQLGLVSEGQ
+166 
-177 LVSSGNLAGPVL
+177 
-189 GMRVGEPQT
+189 
-198 IQVNGVSVRAQSMRV
+198 
-213 LCGDP
+213 
-218 PAPKCQ
+218 
-224 VVAMYPTSAL
+224 
-234 NDAIDSQR
+234 
-242 LRIIVPLILLALI
+242 
-255 IGVLAFAAADWM
+255 
-267 SRALNDLA
+267 
-275 ERAMVLARGGA
+275 MVLARGGA

-298 DQISSELSSRV
+298 DQISGELSSRV

-391 IGLEGEALSAHEP
+391 IGLEGEALSAHEAK
-404 RVVQAPRAMLAVP
+404 VVQAPRAMLAVP

-428 TTVDPEDGGFSD
+428 TTVDPEDGGFGD

-493 RSQRFGTPLSLI
+493 RAQRFGTPLSLI
-505 LLDIDDFKQINDSRG
+505 LLDIDDFKQINDTRG

-525 AVLHGVAATLA
+525 AVLHGVATTLA

-556 LPQTAQDGAALLAER
+556 LPQTGQDGAALLAER

-576 ASRPI
+576 AARPI
-581 RFGPDEIEGITASFG
+581 RFGPDAIEGITASFG

>member
-1 MEGLPGAPKLR
+1 VR

-24 ALVPLVAAGVLVLR
+24 ALVPLVSAGFLVLR
-38 LLEQNKVSSVDSGL
+38 LLQHDKVANVDNGLVTAVTAGSG
-52 TTAAAA
+52 ACEARVA
-58 AGQAYVTQGA
+58 QA
-68 DAATAATTIA
+68 DTIA
-78 TQADVQLALG
+78 TALAAHPDIQRVVLG
-88 QGQRYPVAKLQHL
+88 TSTLTEKALVAALPESAAGMSVAILRKNTIVAGAVPKGAYLQGS
-101 LPRQDPNL
+101 
-109 AVTLYKGDRIL
+109 VTI
-120 GGTAPKA
+120 
-127 PFLSASVDI
+127 S
-136 RGCQK
+136 GCPGCK
-141 CRVLVSRPFDQDLIT
+141 VLVGDPFDQELLSSLSTGGST
-156 DLQKS
+156 D
-161 GVVNP
+161 P
-166 IQQLGLVSEGQ
+166 IQGIGV
-177 LVSSGNLAGPVL
+177 A
-189 GMRVGEPQT
+189 
-198 IQVNGVSVRAQSMRV
+198 VNGTVVASTRQTPGITRGIAIGEITNASIAGVGVRAMAVEVQCNKPHACS
-213 LCGDP
+213 L
-218 PAPKCQ
+218 
-224 VVAMYPTSAL
+224 VATYPRSAL
-234 NDAIDSQR
+234 DDAIDSQR
-242 LRIIVPLILLALI
+242 LKILLPLILVALV

-298 DQISSELSSRV
+298 DQISGELSSRV

-391 IGLEGEALSAHEP
+391 IGLEGEALSAHEAK
-404 RVVQAPRAMLAVP
+404 VVQAPRAMLAVP

-428 TTVDPEDGGFSD
+428 TTVDPEDGGFGD

-493 RSQRFGTPLSLI
+493 RAQRFGTPLSLI
-505 LLDIDDFKQINDSRG
+505 LLDIDDFKQINDTRG

-525 AVLHGVAATLA
+525 AVLHGVATTLA

-556 LPQTAQDGAALLAER
+556 LPQTGQDGAALLAER

-576 ASRPI
+576 AARPI
-581 RFGPDEIEGITASFG
+581 RFGPDAIEGITASFG

>member
-1 MEGLPGAPKLR
+1 VR

-24 ALVPLVAAGVLVLR
+24 ALVPLVAAGFLVLR
-38 LLEQNKVSSVDSGL
+38 LLEHDKVSNVDSGL
-52 TTAAAA
+52 AIAVA
-58 AGQAYVTQGA
+58 AGSQAYLGKTA
-68 DAATAATTIA
+68 DASAAATAIA
-78 TQADVQLALG
+78 GLPDVQQVL
-88 QGQRYPVAKLQHL
+88 QRGGPIDSRILQSD
-101 LPRQDPNL
+101 LPPRSRL
-109 AVTLYKGDRIL
+109 AVTLYRGNRIVK
-120 GGTAPKA
+120 GTAPKPSSVA
-127 PFLSASVDI
+127 ASVRI
-136 RGCQK
+136 EGCSG
-141 CRVLVSRPFDQDLIT
+141 CRVVVWRPFDQNLIES
-156 DLQKS
+156 LQGGG
-161 GVVNP
+161 GVRNP
-166 IQQLGLVSEGQ
+166 IQQLGLVSGGQ
-177 LVSSGNLAGPVL
+177 LVSSTGNLVGPV
-189 GMRVGEPQT
+189 VGLSAAEAQDIT
-198 IQVNGVSVRAQSMRV
+198 VNGVSMRAQAMSV
-213 LCGDP
+213 PCGDP
-218 PAPKCQ
+218 TENTCQ
-224 VVAMYPTSAL
+224 LVAMYPSSAL
-234 NDAIDSQR
+234 GDAVDSQR
-242 LRIIVPLILLALI
+242 LRILLPLILLALI

-275 ERAMVLARGGA
+275 ERAMVLARGGT

-342 VLDTAV
+342 ILDTAV

-404 RVVQAPRAMLAVP
+404 RVIQAPRAMLAVP

-428 TTVDPEDGGFSD
+428 TTVDPEDGGFGD

-493 RSQRFGTPLSLI
+493 RAQRFGTPLSLI
-505 LLDIDDFKQINDSRG
+505 LLDIDDFKQINDTRG

-525 AVLHGVAATLA
+525 AVLHGVATTLA

-556 LPQTAQDGAALLAER
+556 LPQTGQEGAALLAER

>member
-38 LLEQNKVSSVDSGL
+38 LLEQDKVSSVDSGL

-58 AGQAYVTQGA
+58 AGQSYLTQGCGRHDGGDEHRRA
-68 DAATAATTIA
+68 IRRAAGAEATARYRRN
-78 TQADVQLALG
+78 L
-88 QGQRYPVAKLQHL
+88 QRLRAE
-101 LPRQDPNL
+101 LPSPL
-109 AVTLYKGDRIL
+109 SVTFYKGKKKV
-120 GGTAPKA
+120 GGQTPKP
-127 PFLSASVDI
+127 PFLAASVKIDKCP
-136 RGCQK
+136 G
-141 CRVLVSRPFDQDLIT
+141 CRVVVSRPFDQDLIT

-161 GVVNP
+161 GVVNA
-166 IQQLGLVSEGQ
+166 IQQLGLVSGGQ

-189 GMRVGEPQT
+189 GLRIGEPQT
-198 IQVNGVSVRAQSMRV
+198 IQVNGVSVRAQSMGV
-213 LCGDP
+213 PCGDP
-218 PAPKCQ
+218 PANNCQ
-224 VVAMYPTSAL
+224 VVAMYPSSAL

-556 LPQTAQDGAALLAER
+556 LPQTAQEGAALLAER

>member
-1 MEGLPGAPKLR
+1 M
-12 FRHKLSIVLIGL
+12 V
-24 ALVPLVAAGVLVLR
+24 
-38 LLEQNKVSSVDSGL
+38 
-52 TTAAAA
+52 
-58 AGQAYVTQGA
+58 
-68 DAATAATTIA
+68 
-78 TQADVQLALG
+78 
-88 QGQRYPVAKLQHL
+88 
-101 LPRQDPNL
+101 
-109 AVTLYKGDRIL
+109 
-120 GGTAPKA
+120 
-127 PFLSASVDI
+127 
-136 RGCQK
+136 
-141 CRVLVSRPFDQDLIT
+141 VSRPFDQDLIT

-161 GVVNP
+161 GLVNP
-166 IQQLGLVSEGQ
+166 IQQLGLVSGGQ
-177 LVSSGNLAGPVL
+177 LVSSGNLGGPVL
-189 GMRVGEPQT
+189 GLRIGEPQT
-198 IQVNGVSVRAQSMRV
+198 VQVNGVSVRAQAISV
-213 LCGDP
+213 PCGDP
-218 PAPKCQ
+218 PATDCQ

-255 IGVLAFAAADWM
+255 LGVLAFAAADWM

-440 DDIESLSALA
+440 DDIESLAALA

-478 ANRRQFYEVLGREYE
+478 ANRRHFYEVLGREYE

-556 LPQTAQDGAALLAER
+556 LPQTAQEGAALLAER

>member
-1 MEGLPGAPKLR
+1 MR

-24 ALVPLVAAGVLVLR
+24 ALVPLVSAGFLVLR
-38 LLEQNKVSSVDSGL
+38 LLQHDKVANVDNGL
-52 TTAAAA
+52 VTAVTAGSQAWDAHVAAANTLA
-58 AGQAYVTQGA
+58 ATIAANVQVQSAARGKVHLTEKALARFVPPGSPNDLHVADVAIQRDGRITAGDLPQTPYLEGSVSIDKCSNCKVVVAVPFDATLLDNLSVGSPA
-68 DAATAATTIA
+68 DALQGLGVVVNSRIVASTR
-78 TQADVQLALG
+78 QFSGDVQG
-88 QGQRYPVAKLQHL
+88 IG
-101 LPRQDPNL
+101 
-109 AVTLYKGDRIL
+109 
-120 GGTAPKA
+120 
-127 PFLSASVDI
+127 
-136 RGCQK
+136 
-141 CRVLVSRPFDQDLIT
+141 
-156 DLQKS
+156 
-161 GVVNP
+161 
-166 IQQLGLVSEGQ
+166 
-177 LVSSGNLAGPVL
+177 
-189 GMRVGEPQT
+189 VGEPANASVQ
-198 IQVNGVSVRAQSMRV
+198 GVSMRALSMPVRCSQAHACS
-213 LCGDP
+213 L
-218 PAPKCQ
+218 
-224 VVAMYPTSAL
+224 VALYPRSAL
-234 NDAIDSQR
+234 DDAIDSQR
-242 LRIIVPLILLALI
+242 LKILVPLILLALI
-255 IGVLAFAAADWM
+255 IGALAFAAADWM

-428 TTVDPEDGGFSD
+428 TTVDPEDGGFGD
-440 DDIESLSALA
+440 EDIESLSALA

-478 ANRRQFYEVLGREYE
+478 SNRRQFYEVLGREYE
-493 RSQRFGTPLSLI
+493 RAQRFGTPLSLI
-505 LLDIDDFKQINDSRG
+505 LLDIDDFKQINDTRG

-525 AVLHGVAATLA
+525 AVLHGVATTLA

-556 LPQTAQDGAALLAER
+556 LPQTAQDGAAQLAER

-576 ASRPI
+576 ATRPI

>member
-1 MEGLPGAPKLR
+1 MR

-24 ALVPLVAAGVLVLR
+24 ALVPLVSAGFLVLR
-38 LLEQNKVSSVDSGL
+38 LLQHDKVANVDNGL
-52 TTAAAA
+52 ATAVTAGSQAWDAHVAAANTLA
-58 AGQAYVTQGA
+58 ATVAANVQVQSAARGKVHLSEKTLAGFVPPGSQNDLHVAGVAIQRNGRITAGDLPQTPYLEGSVSIDKCSNCRVVVAVPFDATLLDSLSVGSPA
-68 DAATAATTIA
+68 DA
-78 TQADVQLALG
+78 L
-88 QGQRYPVAKLQHL
+88 QGL
-101 LPRQDPNL
+101 
-109 AVTLYKGDRIL
+109 
-120 GGTAPKA
+120 
-127 PFLSASVDI
+127 
-136 RGCQK
+136 
-141 CRVLVSRPFDQDLIT
+141 
-156 DLQKS
+156 
-161 GVVNP
+161 GVVVNNR
-166 IQQLGLVSEGQ
+166 IVASTRQFSGGVEGI
-177 LVSSGNLAGPVL
+177 G
-189 GMRVGEPQT
+189 VGEPANA
-198 IQVNGVSVRAQSMRV
+198 QVEGVSMRALSVPVRCSQAHACS
-213 LCGDP
+213 L
-218 PAPKCQ
+218 
-224 VVAMYPTSAL
+224 VALYPRSAL
-234 NDAIDSQR
+234 DDAIDSQR
-242 LRIIVPLILLALI
+242 LKILVPLILLALI
-255 IGVLAFAAADWM
+255 IGALAFAAADWM

-428 TTVDPEDGGFSD
+428 TTVDPEDGGFGD
-440 DDIESLSALA
+440 EDIESLSALA

-478 ANRRQFYEVLGREYE
+478 SNRRQFYEVLGREYE
-493 RSQRFGTPLSLI
+493 RAQRFGTPLSLI
-505 LLDIDDFKQINDSRG
+505 LLDIDDFKQINDTRG

-525 AVLHGVAATLA
+525 AVLHGVATTLA

-556 LPQTAQDGAALLAER
+556 LPQTAQDGAAQLAER

-576 ASRPI
+576 ATRPI

>member
-1 MEGLPGAPKLR
+1 VR

-24 ALVPLVAAGVLVLR
+24 ALVPLVSAGFLVLR
-38 LLEQNKVSSVDSGL
+38 LLQHDKVANVDNGL
-52 TTAAAA
+52 TTAVTAGSQAFVGQVNEANSVAALIAGQVEVQGAFAPKPQPVDDATLAGVAAKFAPRGAGMVAALKRDGKIVAGELPRGPYLEGSVKVSKCKDCSVVIGEPLDDALAQRLDPDSLKDSFQDVGIVANGKLVASTGPAPGA
-58 AGQAYVTQGA
+58 AG
-68 DAATAATTIA
+68 TIP
-78 TQADVQLALG
+78 L
-88 QGQRYPVAKLQHL
+88 
-101 LPRQDPNL
+101 
-109 AVTLYKGDRIL
+109 
-120 GGTAPKA
+120 
-127 PFLSASVDI
+127 
-136 RGCQK
+136 
-141 CRVLVSRPFDQDLIT
+141 
-156 DLQKS
+156 
-161 GVVNP
+161 
-166 IQQLGLVSEGQ
+166 
-177 LVSSGNLAGPVL
+177 
-189 GMRVGEPQT
+189 GEPT
-198 IQVNGVSVRAQSMRV
+198 NAEIAGVAVRAIGVGVPCSQGNTCS
-213 LCGDP
+213 
-218 PAPKCQ
+218 
-224 VVAMYPTSAL
+224 VVAMYPRSAL
-234 NDAIDSQR
+234 DDAIDSQR
-242 LRIIVPLILLALI
+242 LKILLPLILITLV

-275 ERAMVLARGGA
+275 ERAMVLARGGT

-391 IGLEGEALSAHEP
+391 IGLEGEALSAHEAK
-404 RVVQAPRAMLAVP
+404 VIQAPRAMLAVP

-428 TTVDPEDGGFSD
+428 TTVDPEDGGFGD

-493 RSQRFGTPLSLI
+493 RAQRFGTPLSLI
-505 LLDIDDFKQINDSRG
+505 LLDIDDFKQINDTRG

-525 AVLHGVAATLA
+525 AVLHGVATTLA

-556 LPQTAQDGAALLAER
+556 LPQTGPEGAALLAER

>member
-1 MEGLPGAPKLR
+1 
-12 FRHKLSIVLIGL
+12 
-24 ALVPLVAAGVLVLR
+24 
-38 LLEQNKVSSVDSGL
+38 
-52 TTAAAA
+52 
-58 AGQAYVTQGA
+58 
-68 DAATAATTIA
+68 
-78 TQADVQLALG
+78 
-88 QGQRYPVAKLQHL
+88 
-101 LPRQDPNL
+101 
-109 AVTLYKGDRIL
+109 
-120 GGTAPKA
+120 
-127 PFLSASVDI
+127 
-136 RGCQK
+136 
-141 CRVLVSRPFDQDLIT
+141 
-156 DLQKS
+156 
-161 GVVNP
+161 
-166 IQQLGLVSEGQ
+166 
-177 LVSSGNLAGPVL
+177 
-189 GMRVGEPQT
+189 
-198 IQVNGVSVRAQSMRV
+198 
-213 LCGDP
+213 
-218 PAPKCQ
+218 
-224 VVAMYPTSAL
+224 
-234 NDAIDSQR
+234 
-242 LRIIVPLILLALI
+242 
-255 IGVLAFAAADWM
+255 M

-298 DQISSELSSRV
+298 DQISTELSSRV

-391 IGLEGEALSAHEP
+391 IGLEGEALSAHEAK
-404 RVVQAPRAMLAVP
+404 VVQAPRAMLAVP

-428 TTVDPEDGGFSD
+428 TTVDPEDGVFGD
-440 DDIESLSALA
+440 EDIESLSALA

-493 RSQRFGTPLSLI
+493 RAQRFGTPLSLI
-505 LLDIDDFKQINDSRG
+505 LLDIDDFKQINDTRG

-556 LPQTAQDGAALLAER
+556 LPQTAQDGAAQLAER

-576 ASRPI
+576 AARPI
-581 RFGPDEIEGITASFG
+581 RFGPDEIDGITASFG

>member
-1 MEGLPGAPKLR
+1 MR

-24 ALVPLVAAGVLVLR
+24 ALVPLVSAGFLVLR
-38 LLEQNKVSSVDSGL
+38 LLQHDKVANVDNGL
-52 TTAAAA
+52 ATAVTAG
-58 AGQAYVTQGA
+58 GQAYGTQHAQADTVAATIAA
-68 DAATAATTIA
+68 DASVQGIFAGTRNTLGRDQLQGLLPDNAAGDEVAVIRGGKVVAGGLPDSPYLRGTVSVTKCKDCRVVVA
-78 TQADVQLALG
+78 VPLDSALLSNLKAG
-88 QGQRYPVAKLQHL
+88 QGDTLQSIGIAVDDRLVAST
-101 LPRQDPNL
+101 D
-109 AVTLYKGDRIL
+109 A
-120 GGTAPKA
+120 GTGVIRGIGFGNAA
-127 PFLSASVDI
+127 NASVAGVPMRALAMQVPCSRKDA
-136 RGCQK
+136 CS
-141 CRVLVSRPFDQDLIT
+141 LVAL
-156 DLQKS
+156 
-161 GVVNP
+161 
-166 IQQLGLVSEGQ
+166 
-177 LVSSGNLAGPVL
+177 
-189 GMRVGEPQT
+189 
-198 IQVNGVSVRAQSMRV
+198 
-213 LCGDP
+213 
-218 PAPKCQ
+218 
-224 VVAMYPTSAL
+224 YPRSAL
-234 NDAIDSQR
+234 DDAIDSQR
-242 LRIIVPLILLALI
+242 LKILVPLILLALI

-275 ERAMVLARGGA
+275 ERAMVLARGGS

-391 IGLEGEALSAHEP
+391 VGLEGEALSAHEP
-404 RVVQAPRAMLAVP
+404 RVVQTPRAMLAVP

-428 TTVDPEDGGFSD
+428 TTVDPEDGGFGD
-440 DDIESLSALA
+440 EDIESLSALA

-505 LLDIDDFKQINDSRG
+505 LLDIDDFKNINDTRG

-556 LPQTAQDGAALLAER
+556 LPQTAQEGAAQLAER

-576 ASRPI
+576 ATRPI
-581 RFGPDEIEGITASFG
+581 RFGPDEIDGITASFG

>member
-1 MEGLPGAPKLR
+1 M
-12 FRHKLSIVLIGL
+12 LIGL
-24 ALVPLVAAGVLVLR
+24 ALVPLVSAGFLVLR
-38 LLEQNKVSSVDSGL
+38 LLQHDKVASVDNGL
-52 TTAAAA
+52 ATAISAG
-58 AGQAYVTQGA
+58 GQAYTAQMAEA
-68 DAATAATTIA
+68 DTLAATVAADLKVQGVFNGTRDTIA
-78 TQADVQLALG
+78 KTYL
-88 QGQRYPVAKLQHL
+88 QGL
-101 LPRQDPNL
+101 LPRRAQDAEVALLRDNRVV
-109 AVTLYKGDRIL
+109 A
-120 GGTAPKA
+120 GTVPDTPYLRGRVPVKA
-127 PFLSASVDI
+127 PGCKGCSVVI
-136 RGCQK
+136 AE
-141 CRVLVSRPFDQDLIT
+141 PFDAGLINDLGAGGSADT
-156 DLQKS
+156 LQTI
-161 GVVNP
+161 GIVVNGSVVASTR
-166 IQQLGLVSEGQ
+166 QVT
-177 LVSSGNLAGPVL
+177 GPVDGL
-189 GMRVGEPQT
+189 AFREATNADVAGVAMRTMAVEVPCSKQHAC
-198 IQVNGVSVRAQSMRV
+198 S
-213 LCGDP
+213 L
-218 PAPKCQ
+218 
-224 VVAMYPTSAL
+224 VAMYPRSAL

-242 LRIIVPLILLALI
+242 LKILLPLILLTLI

-298 DQISSELSSRV
+298 DQISTELSSRV

-391 IGLEGEALSAHEP
+391 IGLEGEALSAHEAK
-404 RVVQAPRAMLAVP
+404 VVQAPRAMLAVP

-428 TTVDPEDGGFSD
+428 TTVDPEDGVFGD
-440 DDIESLSALA
+440 EDIESLSALA

-493 RSQRFGTPLSLI
+493 RAQRFGTPLSLI
-505 LLDIDDFKQINDSRG
+505 LLDIDDFKQINDTRG

-556 LPQTAQDGAALLAER
+556 LPQTAQDGAAQLAER

-576 ASRPI
+576 AARPI
-581 RFGPDEIEGITASFG
+581 RFGPDEIDGITASFG

>member
-1 MEGLPGAPKLR
+1 LR

-24 ALVPLVAAGVLVLR
+24 ALVPLVSAGVLVLR
-38 LLEQNKVSSVDSGL
+38 LLENDKVSKVDSGL
-52 TTAAAA
+52 TTAVAAG
-58 AGQAYVTQGA
+58 GQAYLTQAA
-68 DAATAATTIA
+68 DAATVATTIA
-78 TQADVQLALG
+78 GRSDVQEALTTG
-88 QGQRYPVAKLQHL
+88 GAVSSHRLQSDLPFDSRLSVTVYQGK
-101 LPRQDPNL
+101 
-109 AVTLYKGDRIL
+109 RIL
-120 GGTAPKA
+120 GGTAPKP
-127 PFLSASVDI
+127 PFLAASVHVQGC
-136 RGCQK
+136 RGC
-141 CRVLVSRPFDQDLIT
+141 RVVVSRPFDQDLIKA
-156 DLQKS
+156 LGNG
-161 GVVNP
+161 GVVNA
-166 IQQLGLVSEGQ
+166 IQQLGLVSGGR
-177 LVSSGNLAGPVL
+177 LISSTGNLAGPVRGL
-189 GMRVGEPQT
+189 AAAEAQDIT
-198 IQVNGVSVRAQSMRV
+198 VNGVQVRAQAMSV
-213 LCGDP
+213 PCGDP
-218 PAPKCQ
+218 AANTCQ
-224 VVAMYPTSAL
+224 VVAMYPRSAL
-234 NDAIDSQR
+234 DDAIDSQR
-242 LRIIVPLILLALI
+242 LRILVPLILLALI

-379 SRTDLPMVVAAG
+379 SRTDLPMVVSAG
-391 IGLEGEALSAHEP
+391 VGLEGEALSAHEP
-404 RVVQAPRAMLAVP
+404 RVIQAPRAMLAVP

-428 TTVDPEDGGFSD
+428 TTVDPEDGGFGD

-493 RSQRFGTPLSLI
+493 RAQRFGTPLSLI

-556 LPQTAQDGAALLAER
+556 LPQTAQEGAALLAER

-630 VAEAW
+630 VAETW

>member
-1 MEGLPGAPKLR
+1 VR

-24 ALVPLVAAGVLVLR
+24 ALVPLVSAGFLVLR
-38 LLEQNKVSSVDSGL
+38 LLQHDKVASVDNGL
-52 TTAAAA
+52 ATAISAG
-58 AGQAYVTQGA
+58 GQAYTAQMAEA
-68 DAATAATTIA
+68 DTLAATVAADLKVQGVFNGTRDTIA
-78 TQADVQLALG
+78 KTYL
-88 QGQRYPVAKLQHL
+88 QGL
-101 LPRQDPNL
+101 LPRRAQDAEVALLRDNRVV
-109 AVTLYKGDRIL
+109 A
-120 GGTAPKA
+120 GTVPDTPYLRGRVPVKA
-127 PFLSASVDI
+127 PGCKGCSVVI
-136 RGCQK
+136 AE
-141 CRVLVSRPFDQDLIT
+141 PFDAGLINDLGAGGSADT
-156 DLQKS
+156 LQTI
-161 GVVNP
+161 GIVVNGSVVASTR
-166 IQQLGLVSEGQ
+166 QVT
-177 LVSSGNLAGPVL
+177 GPVDGL
-189 GMRVGEPQT
+189 AFREATNADVAGVAMRTMAVEVPCSKQHAC
-198 IQVNGVSVRAQSMRV
+198 S
-213 LCGDP
+213 L
-218 PAPKCQ
+218 
-224 VVAMYPTSAL
+224 VAMYPRSAL

-242 LRIIVPLILLALI
+242 LKILLPLILLTLI

-298 DQISSELSSRV
+298 DQISTELSSRV

-391 IGLEGEALSAHEP
+391 IGLEGEALSAHEAK
-404 RVVQAPRAMLAVP
+404 VVQAPRAMLAVP

-428 TTVDPEDGGFSD
+428 TTVDPEDGVFGD
-440 DDIESLSALA
+440 EDIESLSALA

-493 RSQRFGTPLSLI
+493 RAQRFGTPLSLI
-505 LLDIDDFKQINDSRG
+505 LLDIDDFKQINDTRG

-556 LPQTAQDGAALLAER
+556 LPQTAQDGAAQLAER

-576 ASRPI
+576 AARPI
-581 RFGPDEIEGITASFG
+581 RFGPDEIDGITASFG